1 MNDKKYLTGQNSK
14 LLFYFFVLLTA
25 PWMFTMGWSFLKP
38 IITRRTMEK
47 ISIFGCNKQEWMAEL
62 LHQVSEESILPEMLK
77 DCNGN

>member
-1 MNDKKYLTGQNSK
+1 MGDKILNYILI
-14 LLFYFFVLLTA
+14 FLTA

-47 ISIFGCNKQEWMAEL
+47 ITIFGCNKQEWMAEL
-62 LHQVSEESILPEMLK
+62 LNQIPEDNLLPEMMK